1 MIELDVESE
10 AYARMKVIGIGG
22 GGGNAVNRM
31 IEAGLLGVKFVSIN
45 TDRQD
50 LDFSRADDKVQIGK
64 KLTKG
69 LGAGANPDVGR
80 MAAEEDIDNIR
91 NATGG
96 ADMVF
101 ITCGMGGGTG
111 TGAAPIVSKCTREHG
126 ILTVGIVTKP
136 FNFEGPKR
144 ISQAMAGIAELR
156 EYVDTL
162 IIIPNQR
169 LLQIL
174 DPTTA
179 FEEAFRKADE
189 VLYSATKGIADL
201 ITRHGLINLDFADV
215 RTVMSEKGDA
225 LMGTGFGCGES
236 GAELAARMAISSPL
250 LEDIDISGAKGV
262 LVNITGGKKITIMN
276 VNDAMEAVYA
286 AVGGNANIIFG
297 AVIDDNLDD
306 EIYVTVIATGFGK
319 KDELITKRVVT
330 GELFAGENGGL
341 KPPVGRKRKSAKYQ
355 RPIYREIVN
364 NDRYPENIEKPTFER
379 YPKTDKEE
387 EDWHKEDLSEQE
399 K

>member
-1 MIELDVESE
+1 VIELDVESE

-31 IEAGLLGVKFVSIN
+31 IEAGLFGVKFVSIN

-69 LGAGANPDVGR
+69 LGAGANPDIGK

-91 NATGG
+91 KAVSG

-111 TGAAPIVSKCTREHG
+111 TGAAPIVSKCTREQG
-126 ILTVGIVTKP
+126 ALTVGIVTKP
-136 FNFEGPKR
+136 FNFEGPR
-144 ISQAMAGIAELR
+144 RMSQAMAGIAKLR
-156 EYVDTL
+156 ESVDTL

-236 GAELAARMAISSPL
+236 GAELAAKMAISSPL

-262 LVNITGGKKITIMN
+262 LVNITGGKKITITN

-319 KDELITKRVVT
+319 KDEFITKQVVP

-341 KPPVGRKRKSAKYQ
+341 KPPVGRKRKPAKYQ

-379 YPKTDKEE
+379 FPKTDQVEE
-387 EDWHKEDLSEQE
+387 NWHKEDLSDQPE
-399 K
+399 

>member
-31 IEAGLLGVKFVSIN
+31 IEAGLFGVKFVSIN

-69 LGAGANPDVGR
+69 LGAGANPDIGK

-91 NATGG
+91 KAVSG

-111 TGAAPIVSKCTREHG
+111 TGAAPIVSKCTREQG
-126 ILTVGIVTKP
+126 ALTVGIVTKP
-136 FNFEGPKR
+136 FNFEGPR
-144 ISQAMAGIAELR
+144 RMSQAMAGIAKLR
-156 EYVDTL
+156 ESVDTL

-236 GAELAARMAISSPL
+236 GAELAAKMAISSPL

-262 LVNITGGKKITIMN
+262 LVNITGGKKITITN
-276 VNDAMEAVYA
+276 VNDAMAVSYTH
-286 AVGGNANIIFG
+286 
-297 AVIDDNLDD
+297 L
-306 EIYVTVIATGFGK
+306 T
-319 KDELITKRVVT
+319 L
-330 GELFAGENGGL
+330 
-341 KPPVGRKRKSAKYQ
+341 
-355 RPIYREIVN
+355 
-364 NDRYPENIEKPTFER
+364 PTN
-379 YPKTDKEE
+379 
-387 EDWHKEDLSEQE
+387 
-399 K
+399 